1 MNAVKER
8 FNRQANELEE
18 KLSTKRKNLLKILN
32 NKIIKFILGLPSDL
46 LPLVYQPV

>member
-18 KLSTKRKNLLKILN
+18 KLSTKIILIIIIIIIIIFYYRNYQRKRIL
-32 NKIIKFILGLPSDL
+32 
-46 LPLVYQPV
+46 